1 MVNHIRVTREGTLSL
16 GLLRQR
22 DIGLLKIS
30 VLVSSVMGLSVAPCY
45 ALCESTPGGRV
56 YADAIRGGA
65 NDSQALQA
73 AVSAGWSDGSV
84 GCNFAVR
91 GSGKKELKEK

>member
-1 MVNHIRVTREGTLSL
+1 MVNHFGVTMESAVSL

-22 DIGLLKIS
+22 DIRSLRIF
-30 VLVSSVMGLSVAPCY
+30 VLVSSVMGLSVAPCHAICLSY
-45 ALCESTPGGRV
+45 PGGQV

-73 AVSAGWSDGSV
+73 AVVAGYSDGSV

-91 GSGKKELKEK
+91 GSGKQQLKEK